1 MIIFKTQVLIFK
13 TPDKDKEET
22 AGYLK
27 LKEIKTK
34 NTTQVGVEGSFLC

>member
-1 MIIFKTQVLIFK
+1 M
-13 TPDKDKEET
+13 EET

-34 NTTQVGVEGSFLC
+34 NTTQVGVKVLSYHLNA